1 MLSPTQQRPSKELIT
16 KIKKD
21 FGSYEKF
28 KKNFEEIAK
37 QRFGSGW
44 VWLVLTNKGNLKIMS
59 TPNQD
64 NPLMNII
71 EGGGYP
77 LLGLDL
83 WEHAYY
89 LKYKNKR
96 DEYIKN
102 FWTVV
107 NWDFVQKMYELKTE
121 TKLLESK
128 QIGLL
133 LKETKA
139 EHCSRADIEFFRNLF
154 NVNVPARNIYKNTI
168 NDTLKKVFP
177 DKYHDKKENGEIP
190 GIYYLEKPGRS
201 VINFLNTNYSA
212 FCMIMKD
219 VNQRIAELEGEA
231 PISFSDKPPGEQ
243 VKEMKRFTNWI
254 EKFGKGIFNTDG
266 ETFQGVMKIL
276 AEKDKVGSRR
286 EKSALKTLKESLP
299 DVKVIG
305 VSGAGRAIDAEKKVD
320 AHIVIEGTKKT
331 AQIKGFAEILEQNG
345 KLIVTKTG
353 EVAKYNVDLMVFVKG
368 NKVAVFENN
377 GEIVMGNYVFEK
389 KSLLYDLR

>member
-1 MLSPTQQRPSKELIT
+1 
-16 KIKKD
+16 
-21 FGSYEKF
+21 
-28 KKNFEEIAK
+28 
-37 QRFGSGW
+37 
-44 VWLVLTNKGNLKIMS
+44 
-59 TPNQD
+59 
-64 NPLMNII
+64 
-71 EGGGYP
+71 
-77 LLGLDL
+77 
-83 WEHAYY
+83 
-89 LKYKNKR
+89 
-96 DEYIKN
+96 
-102 FWTVV
+102 
-107 NWDFVQKMYELKTE
+107 VQKMLELKTE

-128 QIGLL
+128 QVGLV

-168 NDTLKKVFP
+168 NGTLKKVFP

-201 VINFLNTNYSA
+201 VINFLNTNYST

-219 VNQRIAELEGEA
+219 VNQRLAELEGEE

-243 VKEMKRFTNWI
+243 VVEMKRFGNWI

-266 ETFQGVMKIL
+266 ETFQAVMQIL
-276 AEKDKVGSRR
+276 TEKDKVGSRR
-286 EKSALKTLKESLP
+286 EKSALRTLKESLP

-305 VSGAGRAIDAEKKVD
+305 VSGAGKAIDAEKKID